1 MGRILVK
8 ISFSSCRYSFLFRN
22 LLIHIFGFMEDL
34 VRYVWKHRLF
44 PLTPLLTT
52 DGQEVEVIHPG
63 MENRSDGPDF
73 FNAKVKIAGTLWVG
87 NVEIHGKAS
96 DWLLHGHDTNKR
108 YDSVVL
114 HVAGMVDREIV
125 RTDGTPIPQLELKVP
140 EHIINN
146 YAELRKTDHYPP
158 CYRVIPELGNIVI
171 HSFLSSLLYER
182 LDMRSTQI
190 AQRYEAHDKNWDD
203 ALFST
208 IARNFG
214 FGTNG
219 DAFDEWARRMP
230 FRAVDKHADN
240 LQQIEALFFGQA
252 GLLEE
257 DSVPTYYK
265 EALASDGY
273 FQTLRRE
280 YAFLAHKFDL
290 RPMDYTTWRLLG
302 MRPANFP
309 HVRLA
314 QLAMLYHE
322 RRISVSKLL
331 AATDKSSLTELLRV
345 GTSPYW
351 DTHYTFASTP
361 SAPTKKRV
369 TDNAVTLLL
378 INSVAPFYYSYGRR
392 KDSEQHCEQAVAL
405 LEQLKA
411 ENNYIIRGWI
421 DCGLIVKHA
430 ADSQALIQLKKQYC
444 DRRDCLRCRIGYEY
458 LKKEYGVKG

>member
-1 MGRILVK
+1 
-8 ISFSSCRYSFLFRN
+8 
-22 LLIHIFGFMEDL
+22 MEDL

-108 YDSVVL
+108 YDLVVL

-345 GTSPYW
+345 GTSSYW

>member
-52 DGQEVEVIHPG
+52 DEQEVEVIHPG

>member
-1 MGRILVK
+1 
-8 ISFSSCRYSFLFRN
+8 
-22 LLIHIFGFMEDL
+22 MEDL

-430 ADSQALIQLKKQYC
+430 ADSQALIQQKKQYC

>member
-8 ISFSSCRYSFLFRN
+8 ISFSSCRNSFLFRN

>member
-1 MGRILVK
+1 
-8 ISFSSCRYSFLFRN
+8 
-22 LLIHIFGFMEDL
+22 MEDL

-44 PLTPLLTT
+44 PLAPLLTT

>member
-1 MGRILVK
+1 
-8 ISFSSCRYSFLFRN
+8 
-22 LLIHIFGFMEDL
+22 MEDL

-52 DGQEVEVIHPG
+52 DGQEAEVIHPG

-140 EHIINN
+140 EHIIIN

>member
-1 MGRILVK
+1 
-8 ISFSSCRYSFLFRN
+8 
-22 LLIHIFGFMEDL
+22 MEDL

-171 HSFLSSLLYER
+171 YSFLSSLLYER

-361 SAPTKKRV
+361 SVPIKKRV

>member
-1 MGRILVK
+1 
-8 ISFSSCRYSFLFRN
+8 
-22 LLIHIFGFMEDL
+22 MEDL

-44 PLTPLLTT
+44 PLAPLQTT
-52 DGQEVEVIHPG
+52 DGQAVEVVHPG
-63 MENRSDGPDF
+63 MENRNDGPDF
-73 FNAKVKIAGTLWVG
+73 FNAKVNIGGTLWVG

-96 DWLLHGHDTNKR
+96 DWYLHGHDTNKR

-114 HVAGMVDREIV
+114 HVVAEADRTV
-125 RTDGTPIPQLELKVP
+125 MRTDATPIPQLVLEVP
-140 EHIINN
+140 EHIVNN
-146 YAELRKTDHYPP
+146 YDTLRKTDHYPP
-158 CYRVIPELGNIVI
+158 CHRVIPELSNLTI
-171 HSFLSSLLYER
+171 HSFLSSLLCER
-182 LDMRSTQI
+182 LDMRAEQI

-203 ALFST
+203 ALFAT

-240 LQQIEALFFGQA
+240 LLQVEALFFGQA
-252 GLLEE
+252 GLLED
-257 DSVPTYYK
+257 DSVPSYYQ
-265 EALASDGY
+265 EALANDVY
-273 FQTLRRE
+273 FQSLKRE
-280 YAFLAHKFDL
+280 YKFLAHKFDL
-290 RPMDYTTWRLLG
+290 RPMDYTLWRLLG

-322 RRISVSKLL
+322 RRISVSRLMN
-331 AATDKSSLTELLRV
+331 AADRKELTEILCV
-345 GTSPYW
+345 GTSEYW
-351 DTHYTFASTP
+351 DTHYVFASTTSSP
-361 SAPTKKRV
+361 MKKRI

-421 DCGLIVKHA
+421 DCGILVKNA

-458 LKKEYGVKG
+458 LKREYGVKG

>member
-1 MGRILVK
+1 
-8 ISFSSCRYSFLFRN
+8 
-22 LLIHIFGFMEDL
+22 MEDL

-411 ENNYIIRGWI
+411 ENNYMIRGWI

>member
-1 MGRILVK
+1 MVK
-8 ISFSSCRYSFLFRN
+8 ISFSSCRNSFLFRN

>member
-1 MGRILVK
+1 
-8 ISFSSCRYSFLFRN
+8 
-22 LLIHIFGFMEDL
+22 MEDL

-125 RTDGTPIPQLELKVP
+125 RTDGTPISQLELKVP

-392 KDSEQHCEQAVAL
+392 KDSEQHCEQSVAL

>member
-1 MGRILVK
+1 
-8 ISFSSCRYSFLFRN
+8 
-22 LLIHIFGFMEDL
+22 MEDL

-44 PLTPLLTT
+44 PLASLITT

-63 MENRSDGPDF
+63 LENRNDGPDF

-146 YAELRKTDHYPP
+146 YNELSKTDHYPP

-182 LDMRSTQI
+182 LDMRAAQI
-190 AQRYEAHDKNWDD
+190 TQRYELHDKNWDD

-230 FRAVDKHADN
+230 FRAVDKHDDN
-240 LQQIEALFFGQA
+240 LLQVEALFFGQA

-257 DSVPTYYK
+257 DSVPTYYQ
-265 EALASDGY
+265 EALATDEY

-290 RPMDYTTWRLLG
+290 RPMDYTAWRLLG

-322 RRISVSKLL
+322 HRISVSKLL
-331 AATDKSSLTELLRV
+331 TASDRVALTELLRV
-345 GTSPYW
+345 GTSSYW

-361 SAPTKKRV
+361 SAAIKKRV

-421 DCGLIVKHA
+421 ECGLVVKHA

>member
-1 MGRILVK
+1 M
-8 ISFSSCRYSFLFRN
+8 RYT
-22 LLIHIFGFMEDL
+22 
-34 VRYVWKHRLF
+34 WKHKLF
-44 PLTPLLTT
+44 PLATLKTT
-52 DGQEVEVIHPG
+52 DGQEVEVVHPG

-87 NVEIHGKAS
+87 NVEIHERAS

-114 HVAGMVDREIV
+114 HVAETVDRTIV
-125 RTDGTPIPQLELKVP
+125 RTDGTPIPQMELKVP
-140 EHIINN
+140 AHIIAN
-146 YAELRKTDHYPP
+146 YDELRKTDHYPP
-158 CYRVIPELGNIVI
+158 CYRVIPELSNLTI
-171 HSFLSSLLYER
+171 HSYLSSLLYER
-182 LDMRSTQI
+182 LDLRAEQI

-203 ALFST
+203 ALFAT
-208 IARNFG
+208 LARNFG

-219 DAFDEWARRMP
+219 EAFDEWARRMP

-240 LQQIEALFFGQA
+240 LLQVEALFFGQA

-257 DSVPTYYK
+257 DSVPTYYQ
-265 EALASDGY
+265 EALARDTY
-273 FQTLRRE
+273 FKALQRE
-280 YAFLAHKFDL
+280 YRFLAHKFDL
-290 RPMDYTTWRLLG
+290 HPMDYTAWRLLG

-322 RRISVSKLL
+322 RRISVARLM
-331 AATDKSSLTELLRV
+331 AAADRTALTEMLRV
-345 GTSPYW
+345 GTSEYW
-351 DTHYTFASTP
+351 DTHYVFASTT
-361 SAPTKKRV
+361 SSPTKKRI

-392 KDSEQHCEQAVAL
+392 KDSELHCEQAVAL

-411 ENNYIIRGWI
+411 ENNYIIRGWG
-421 DCGLIVKHA
+421 DCGIAVKSA

-458 LKKEYGVKG
+458 MKKEYGVKG

>member
-1 MGRILVK
+1 
-8 ISFSSCRYSFLFRN
+8 
-22 LLIHIFGFMEDL
+22 MEDL

-125 RTDGTPIPQLELKVP
+125 RTDGTPIPQLELKMP

-369 TDNAVTLLL
+369 TDNAVSLLL

>member
-1 MGRILVK
+1 
-8 ISFSSCRYSFLFRN
+8 
-22 LLIHIFGFMEDL
+22 MEDL

-125 RTDGTPIPQLELKVP
+125 RTDDTPIPQLELKVP